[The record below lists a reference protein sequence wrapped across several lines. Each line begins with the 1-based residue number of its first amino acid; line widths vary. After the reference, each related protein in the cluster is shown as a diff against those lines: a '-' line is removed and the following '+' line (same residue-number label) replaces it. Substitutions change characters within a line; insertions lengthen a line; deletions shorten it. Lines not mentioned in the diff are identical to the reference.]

1 MTVTVE
7 HRTVYGNEMFYPIGE
22 GAEHVQQLTGKKTV
36 DVLDLRALQALG
48 IEIDE
53 KMRERNCIVPWID
66 TARAPFLRIS
76 SPPKVTI

>member
-36 DVLDLRALQALG
+36 DIDDIRALQALG

-53 KMRERNCIVPWID
+53 KARNCIVPWID
-66 TARAPFLRIS
+66 TDRALPQWQR
-76 SPPKVTI
+76 